1 MDSPK
6 LKGLVQLD
14 RYLIY
19 QILLVTKPKAALFKT
34 N

>member
-6 LKGLVQLD
+6 WKELVQLD

-19 QILLVTKPKAALFKT
+19 QILLVIKPKAALFKT